1 MWDKSKAEM
10 HASNLEG
17 GSSFVILA
25 DGLSHPSSQVS
36 CSVAVPVPG
45 LLLSS

>member
-25 DGLSHPSSQVS
+25 DGPSHPSAQVS